1 MPSSSRIAH
10 ACATSGIDVVLKDV
24 SVEGAEK
31 GKGYNKVRGDKVI
44 EWSREFLDRA
54 APLESGSHKDV
65 TEYSIA
71 SGQFTATIDGNEV
84 RLQEPDVYVGYAGD
98 KENPTSILLRNN
110 GLYLDI
116 QIDPESPVGSTDK
129 AGVKD
134 IVVEAAVS
142 SIMDFEDSVA
152 AVDATDKTLGYRN
165 WLGILRGTLTESFDK
180 GGKIVYITRRRI
192 KPDEEITVDYGKNY
206 FEAFITKSRC
216 QCPKCRERRA
226 ERQRGYR
233 RKVKRALLRKKTLR
247 KRSAVVGAK
256 PASKTKSKAKS
267 RPQRKSK
274 GRKKR

>member
-1 MPSSSRIAH
+1 MTAGKYRIGRARTGLGLFAVKPYRKREYVATYRGRKLANAEAERLEDRGSRYMFE
-10 ACATSGIDVVLKDV
+10 V
-24 SVEGAEK
+24 
-31 GKGYNKVRGDKVI
+31 N
-44 EWSREFLDRA
+44 SRW
-54 APLESGSHKDV
+54 
-65 TEYSIA
+65 
-71 SGQFTATIDGNEV
+71 TIDGSSRWN
-84 RLQEPDVYVGYAGD
+84 RARYV
-98 KENPTSILLRNN
+98 NHSCRPN
-110 GLYLDI
+110 
-116 QIDPESPVGSTDK
+116 
-129 AGVKD
+129 
-134 IVVEAAVS
+134 VEA
-142 SIMDFEDSVA
+142 IE
-152 AVDATDKTLGYRN
+152 R
-165 WLGILRGTLTESFDK
+165 RGDK